1 MHLALLSFALILAF
15 CLRSYFGK
23 NLDQHLDKH
32 LGKQITSQKVSLT
45 LSLFL
50 LPPLLILT
58 STLAILC
65 MGNQGV
71 MAGGSE
77 SWWSYGLSLV
87 VWLGALL
94 NLGKRAFQGWQTLL
108 HLRQQPM
115 VNLEKCNQDI
125 KQNINHT
132 TSSNSATGVWQN
144 SARLID
150 RPELFSGQIGFWQ
163 PELVITQGL
172 LDCLT
177 PEQFQ
182 AVLAHEQAHHNYRD
196 TFWFFWLGWLRSITS
211 WLPQTEFLWQELLLL
226 REIRADAYAGK
237 FVEPLLLAESLLLV
251 VSHPLTHSPDYDPN
265 ICTAFSLPLPK
276 PRLTRRI
283 DALLDQTPP
292 EFHFPIQFWMWLA
305 LSFIPLLTIPFH
317 A

>member
-1 MHLALLSFALILAF
+1 MHLILLSFALILAF
-15 CLRSYFGK
+15 CLRSTYFCEK
-23 NLDQHLDKH
+23 
-32 LGKQITSQKVSLT
+32 ITSQKISLT
-45 LSLFL
+45 ISLFL

-94 NLGKRAFQGWQTLL
+94 TLGKLTFQGWQTLI

-115 VNLEKCNQDI
+115 IKLEKYSQDFNQIIHQDI
-125 KQNINHT
+125 SQI
-132 TSSNSATGVWQN
+132 TSSNYSTKVRQN

-172 LDCLT
+172 LDCLS
-177 PEQFQ
+177 PDQLQ

-196 TFWFFWLGWLRSITS
+196 TFWFFWLGWLRSITP
-211 WLPQTEFLWQELLLL
+211 WLPQTEYLWQELLLL

-237 FVEPLLLAESLLLV
+237 FVDPLLLAESLLLV
-251 VSHPLTHSPDYDPN
+251 VSHPLTHAPDYDPN
-265 ICTAFSLPLPK
+265 ICTAFSLPQPQ

-283 DALLDQTPP
+283 DALLDNSLP
-292 EFHFPIQFWMWLA
+292 EFHLSMQFWVWLA
-305 LSFIPLLTIPFH
+305 LGFMPLLTIPFH
-317 A
+317 T

>member
-1 MHLALLSFALILAF
+1 MHLLLLSSALILAF
-15 CLRSYFGK
+15 YLRSTYFCEK
-23 NLDQHLDKH
+23 
-32 LGKQITSQKVSLT
+32 IASQKVSLT
-45 LSLFL
+45 VSLFL

-94 NLGKRAFQGWQTLL
+94 ILGKLTFQGWQTLI
-108 HLRQQPM
+108 HLRRQPRI
-115 VNLEKCNQDI
+115 NLAKYTSIINQDI
-125 KQNINHT
+125 NHNT
-132 TSSNSATGVWQN
+132 RSNYSPGIRQT

-150 RPELFSGQIGFWQ
+150 RPELFSGQIGFWR

-177 PEQFQ
+177 PDQLQ
-182 AVLAHEQAHHNYRD
+182 AVLAHEQAHYNYRD
-196 TFWFFWLGWLRSITS
+196 TFWFFWLGWLRSLTS

-237 FVEPLLLAESLLLV
+237 VVEPLLLAESLLLV
-251 VSHPLTHSPDYDPN
+251 VSHPLTQTPEYDPN
-265 ICTAFSLPLPK
+265 ICTAFSLPLPQ

-283 DALLDQTPP
+283 EALLDHSPP
-292 EFHFPIQFWMWLA
+292 EDHFPVQFWLWLA
-305 LSFIPLLTIPFH
+305 LGFMPLLTIPFH